1 MLIAMLL
8 DLKSPH
14 SVSAVYPKNSTRLGA
29 LLTSWQNKAGM
40 PDGEYSAVLNIDG
53 VLVGVKTMGDTVGTV
68 WDSVVFF
75 EKHGCDIGVLAC
87 HNEHLQRS
95 GKCLTSGWTCEKITK
110 ESAVDSALILQEN
123 KKMAKDLLDKVTD
136 AVKQI
141 NTSNQTV
148 ILKPQH
154 K

>member
-1 MLIAMLL
+1 MGKLIFLSGPANCGKTTALKMLIAMLL

-68 WDSVVFF
+68 
-75 EKHGCDIGVLAC
+75 
-87 HNEHLQRS
+87 
-95 GKCLTSGWTCEKITK
+95 
-110 ESAVDSALILQEN
+110 
-123 KKMAKDLLDKVTD
+123 
-136 AVKQI
+136 
-141 NTSNQTV
+141 
-148 ILKPQH
+148 
-154 K
+154 